1 MPDTQPGSSQ
11 LGAALGPVLR
21 EVCQG
26 RLGEISWFRSAWQ
39 KGGAATGFA
48 AWRFD
53 DGRAVDAMVK
63 LPVGAIEHQWTT
75 LLGTF
80 DPDVWHGG
88 EALACS
94 TPRVLA
100 SGQSLGGYDLAWLV
114 IERLPGHPLTSELS
128 EQAATDLLSAAVTFY
143 ARAGAAMPVS
153 KDRVQLLPDWGVLL
167 EKGRTIIR
175 VQTMPEA
182 QRWNEAIKKVQKIL
196 PRLEARWAARA
207 IDTWCHGD
215 LHPGNAMR
223 RVGVGGGRGRCVL
236 LDLALVHAGHW
247 VEDAVYLERMFW
259 GRPELLHGVKPVT
272 AIAKIMR
279 DNGLHPDPEYPDLAN
294 VRRVLM
300 AASSPAFLEHEG
312 HPRYVHAA
320 LEILERL
327 LPQVSR

>member
-1 MPDTQPGSSQ
+1 MPDSQPGSPQ

-48 AWRFD
+48 PWRLD
-53 DGRAVDAMVK
+53 DGRSVDAMVK
-63 LPVGAIEHQWTT
+63 LPVGPTEHQWTS

-80 DPDVWHGG
+80 EPAHWDRD
-88 EALACS
+88 EARACS

-100 SGQSLGGYDLAWLV
+100 SGMSVGGYDLAWLV
-114 IERLPGHPLTSELS
+114 IERLPGQPLTAELS
-128 EQAATDLLSAAVTFY
+128 ERAVTDLLAAAVSFY
-143 ARAGAAMPVS
+143 TRARIAQPVA
-153 KDRVQLLPDWGVLL
+153 KDRVQSLPDWGMLL
-167 EKGRTIIR
+167 EKGRVIMR
-175 VQTMPEA
+175 AQTMPEA
-182 QRWNEAIKKVQKIL
+182 QRWNEAIKRVQKIL
-196 PRLEARWAARA
+196 PRLEARWAARP

-223 RVGVGGGRGRCVL
+223 RNGPNAPGPCVL
-236 LDLALVHAGHW
+236 IDLALVHAGHW
-247 VEDAVYLERMFW
+247 VEDGVYLERMFW
-259 GRPELLHGVKPVT
+259 GRPELLHGVKPVSM
-272 AIAKIMR
+272 IAKIMR
-279 DNGLHPDPEYPDLAN
+279 ENGLHSDGDYADLAN
-294 VRRVLM
+294 LRRVLM

-312 HPRYVHAA
+312 HPRYMHAA